1 MYVYVQVISEFSI
14 GHKKNS
20 IHYPV
25 KQFLVQFWRQQEKK
39 THGQIDWL
47 IDWLL
52 LQFTTARLITNY
64 DDLLLQFTIA
74 WLLQFSTTVITIY
87 DGHYNLRHYYNSRKT
102 VVTRDD
108 SQRRFLAQ
116 HSVAISEQCCVHSK
130 QWLNNVATLCCAKN
144 RRWESS
150 RVTTVFREL

>member
-1 MYVYVQVISEFSI
+1 MQVISEFNI

-25 KQFLVQFWRQQEKK
+25 EHFLVQFWRQQEKK
-39 THGQIDWL
+39 THGQNDWL

-64 DDLLLQFTIA
+64 DDLLLQFTID

-87 DGHYNLRHYYNSRKT
+87 DGHYNLRHYYNSRKNSCYT
-102 VVTRDD
+102 GRFATTIFTAT
-108 SQRRFLAQ
+108 QRCDIGTMLCSLETMAQ
-116 HSVAISEQCCVHSK
+116 QHCNAV
-130 QWLNNVATLCCAKN
+130 L
-144 RRWESS
+144 R
-150 RVTTVFREL
+150 